1 MPRVVA
7 FLPGMRFACLAAVGL
22 LACSSDP
29 PAEQCVPVAVDLA
42 CTPAYDP
49 TFDQV
54 WTKTFQP
61 SCAKGGSICHASTG
75 KQGGIDFSNVDVAFK
90 NLEERGVV
98 KAGDP
103 ACSKI
108 VGRIS
113 ATDGA
118 RRMPPG
124 ANLPAGEQCAIER
137 WIANGAK
144 R

>member
-1 MPRVVA
+1 MRVA
-7 FLPGMRFACLAAVGL
+7 SLSL
-22 LACSSDP
+22 LLLVACSSDP
-29 PAEQCVPVAVDLA
+29 PAEQCVPVTVDPA

-49 TFDQV
+49 TFEQV

-75 KQGGIDFSNVDVAFK
+75 KQGGIDFSNIDVAFQ
-90 NLEERGVV
+90 NLGARGVV
-98 KAGDP
+98 KPGDP

-108 VGRIS
+108 VGRITS
-113 ATDGA
+113 TDGA

-124 ANLPAGEQCAIER
+124 ANIPAGEQCAIER